1 MGENENRNLN
11 VNVISKLDEIKF
23 EHFIILSPF
32 LIAEISN
39 HFADWYLLN
48 KVIRSGHGYREFSSE
63 KKNHFLNEDEKYRLN
78 EIIQKISSKSF
89 VNTITVNEIKRPNL
103 DILFTLVNNQVDFFD
118 ALHIMTAESTDC
130 KYFITKD
137 KELRIRT
144 QPLINNGLV
153 SKELKLITPNNFIKS
168 FNIK

>member
-1 MGENENRNLN
+1 MGESENKGQKI
-11 VNVISKLDEIKF
+11 NVINKLDEIKF
-23 EHFIILSPF
+23 EHFVILSPF
-32 LIAEISN
+32 LIAEISA

-48 KVIRSGHGYREFSSE
+48 KVIKSGHSYREFASE
-63 KKNHFLNEDEKYRLN
+63 KKNHFLDENEKYRLN
-78 EIIQKISSKSF
+78 EIIEKISAKRF

-103 DILFTLVNNQVDFFD
+103 DLLFTLVNNQVDFFD

-144 QPLINNGLV
+144 QPLINKGAV
-153 SKELKLITPNNFIKS
+153 SKELKLISPNNFIKLS
-168 FNIK
+168 DIK